1 MKDITL
7 YQAGI
12 SKGAARQIKEKIAE
26 VIDEGNKVILSHF
39 DGDKTID
46 NVVTTTP
53 AGLSI
58 RIDCK
63 FLSVYLPNN
72 RCNFPEDVAMLIAQ
86 RVGEIEE
93 IKENY
98 LGIRFRYFWP
108 DDAESGAD
116 FEEREGVM
124 GFWFVDSENEELDVS
139 FSGNSIT
146 ESRKPANRLDFEYW
160 DASDALTERKLYCY
174 DSSSTNEDNWDGLII
189 YNKLN
194 DRSSKVGC
202 LILTPTSYYLAG
214 PDEDTCFEG
223 NSYEEFIRDLDEMMK
238 DIKPAEITEDAGD
251 EDLIAIE
258 NDLNETF
265 GSLGIFVEDMGV
277 YRDERGIIHLSLT
290 IDGDWR
296 HDHSAAKFQ
305 LSNSGWDLVESNV
318 LEDRGRD
325 DYCATYDFINVASAQ
340 EEIGKRSS
348 PGFITEGKNKVRE
361 MARTIK
367 DYNEFK
373 GFTPAQKNN
382 AFHKFVDFLDSIH
395 APWESNKDKQVSGK
409 YWGIEFTLNYAG
421 MGGHAYTIDAMNVV
435 SGTIQ
440 DQWVGDS
447 YPDFL
452 EDLSEL
458 KNEYGALHSG
468 HYPEDPENLEESRK
482 LKESY
487 SWEKK
492 FKQEIRVRVVGIF
505 RDWVDEDN
513 AQGMVDDFDI
523 DPDNAVEDLINNI
536 LENEADEIHEGR
548 YADLLDNDE
557 DEEDQQDALEE
568 IGEAYLDE
576 LEDLDIEEKR
586 RIFGKSH
593 CNKLEKQMQSV
604 SAFGDDEDEE

>member
-1 MKDITL
+1 MKKDIN
-7 YQAGI
+7 
-12 SKGAARQIKEKIAE
+12 SKRIK
-26 VIDEGNKVILSHF
+26 
-39 DGDKTID
+39 
-46 NVVTTTP
+46 
-53 AGLSI
+53 
-58 RIDCK
+58 
-63 FLSVYLPNN
+63 
-72 RCNFPEDVAMLIAQ
+72 
-86 RVGEIEE
+86 
-93 IKENY
+93 
-98 LGIRFRYFWP
+98 
-108 DDAESGAD
+108 
-116 FEEREGVM
+116 
-124 GFWFVDSENEELDVS
+124 
-139 FSGNSIT
+139 
-146 ESRKPANRLDFEYW
+146 ESRKPCNPLDFEYW

-174 DSSSTNEDNWDGLII
+174 DSSDAKDYNFDGLII
-189 YNKLN
+189 YNKVN
-194 DRSSKVGC
+194 DRSSQVGC

-214 PDEDTCFEG
+214 PDESTCFEG
-223 NSYEEFIRDLDEMMK
+223 NSYEEFIKDLDEMMK
-238 DIKPAEITEDAGD
+238 DIKPAEITEDVGD

-290 IDGDWR
+290 IDGDWK

-348 PGFITEGKNKVRE
+348 PGFITESEEDGKWYSFNSFCKEHNLDSSTKKSFREYCIDKKLCERSTKMDEEGWSADAINSNYLRYQGYVKPIDHAGNVTWCDGVSEDTRKELLDEFPVNIKDKVQE

-367 DYNEFK
+367 DYNEYK

-382 AFHKFVDFLDSIH
+382 AFHGFVNFLDDIG

-435 SGTIQ
+435 NGTIQ

-458 KNEYGALHSG
+458 RSEYGAKHSG
-468 HYPEDPENLEESRK
+468 RYPDDPENLEESK
-482 LKESY
+482 KVKESA
-487 SWEKK
+487 SWVKK
-492 FKQEIRVRVVGIF
+492 FKQAIRVRVVGIF

-513 AQGMVDDFDI
+513 AQGMVDDFNI
-523 DPDNAVEDLINNI
+523 NPDNAVEELIDEI
-536 LENEADEIHEGR
+536 LGNEADEIHEGR
-548 YADLLDNDE
+548 YSDFLKELDDDDVSQRDLE
-557 DEEDQQDALEE
+557 GVGEE
-568 IGEAYLDE
+568 YLDE
-576 LEDLDIEEKR
+576 LNNLDIEEKR

-593 CNKLEKQMQSV
+593 CNKLEKQMQTV
-604 SAFGDDEDEE
+604 SAFGDDDDDEDEE

>member
-1 MKDITL
+1 MKKDIN
-7 YQAGI
+7 
-12 SKGAARQIKEKIAE
+12 SKRIK
-26 VIDEGNKVILSHF
+26 
-39 DGDKTID
+39 
-46 NVVTTTP
+46 
-53 AGLSI
+53 
-58 RIDCK
+58 
-63 FLSVYLPNN
+63 
-72 RCNFPEDVAMLIAQ
+72 
-86 RVGEIEE
+86 
-93 IKENY
+93 
-98 LGIRFRYFWP
+98 
-108 DDAESGAD
+108 
-116 FEEREGVM
+116 
-124 GFWFVDSENEELDVS
+124 
-139 FSGNSIT
+139 
-146 ESRKPANRLDFEYW
+146 ESRKPYHKLDFEYW

-174 DSSSTNEDNWDGLII
+174 DSSDAKDYNFDGLFI
-189 YNKLN
+189 YNKVN
-194 DRSSKVGC
+194 DRSSQVGC

-214 PDEDTCFEG
+214 PDESTCFEG
-223 NSYEEFIRDLDEMMK
+223 NSYEEFIKDLDEMMK
-238 DIKPAEITEDAGD
+238 DIKPAEITEDVGD

-277 YRDERGIIHLSLT
+277 YRDEMGVIHLSLT
-290 IDGDWR
+290 LDGDWK
-296 HDHSAAKFQ
+296 HTHAAAKFQ
-305 LSNSGWDLVESNV
+305 LSNSGWDLADSEV

-340 EEIGKRSS
+340 EEVGKRSS
-348 PGFITEGKNKVRE
+348 PGFITEGKKKVRE

-367 DYNEFK
+367 DYNEYK

-382 AFHKFVDFLDSIH
+382 AFHKFVDFLDSIN

-435 SGTIQ
+435 NGTIQ

-468 HYPEDPENLEESRK
+468 RYPEDPENLEESRK
-482 LKESY
+482 LKESN

-492 FKQEIRVRVVGIF
+492 FKGEIRVRVVGIF

-523 DPDNAVEDLINNI
+523 DPDNAVEELINEI

-548 YADLLDNDE
+548 YDDFLKEVND
-557 DEEDQQDALEE
+557 DDVSQSDLEE

-604 SAFGDDEDEE
+604 SALGDDEDSENEDEDEENVDYEKYWKIEPEAIKHWVERMRDLDHKIPGGLMHWSSMKYKEFEKDDMFCMIDYKTLTINSDGTGDIVFTNSLSGDSKTIATMKDIITSKDIDDALKEYFNKINVEHYYR